1 MSDLYEK
8 LRTEAERVA
17 DEWVAEMLE
26 THGLSMREQE
36 VISLVGRMVTELS
49 ISSVLHKEA
58 ARLGS

>member
-1 MSDLYEK
+1 MSDLYET

-26 THGLSMREQE
+26 TPGLSMREQE
-36 VISLVGRMVTELS
+36 LISLVGRMVPELS
-49 ISSVLHKEA
+49 ISSVLRKEA